1 MNKRVKLLVILIC
14 VTMLVASMS
23 VGFAACDSAES
34 AARKLN
40 ELADETA
47 LFLLGNDANSWNTLS
62 INPKESFG
70 YERSSEPKWY
80 SYSRITDTDIK
91 EIRYAFNYLNKKLSK
106 IKSSKLSGSDLATYY
121 TLKQTLSSYIDYYGS
136 EYAKDFQLIDGGYIN
151 SQGGYVA
158 DFTSAVENYALRNQD
173 DVQDLL
179 SMTLSCK
186 DSFATYLD
194 YARDRAESGYPLYDS
209 SINGMIEYL
218 DEVSAQGDN
227 YYLYDYVNG
236 RIDGSAFLSDSE
248 KINYKDKFRIA
259 LNGSF
264 MPGVKALARG
274 LTNYRGYV
282 KTTNKS
288 YLAAYG
294 NKGKELYKWLF
305 ANKTGAD
312 IDLETAYLK
321 LFAAYDRYNTQAQAI
336 LEEIESIKDTNTAV
350 YDEFNAYAS
359 GEKKLLDLTDPEE
372 ILSYLKTAANDIV
385 PRLNTM
391 PEIDFKYM
399 DDTVAKRTPT
409 IAYYIL
415 SPVDEQNSTE
425 HITLN
430 PYYIENMPEEIL
442 LTTIAHEG
450 YPGHLYAYVNA
461 KEKGASLISSVMT
474 SKAFSEGWAV
484 YAQIT
489 LLQNIAAS
497 SQDDALVKFCMY
509 SYSDTVADYILA
521 VIMDM
526 QINYLGVSVQD
537 YIANGMDED
546 SVRHTMELVME
557 SPAMYVPYGYGIFA
571 MLDLHDKAKS
581 ALGDKYNEVEYNG
594 VLISD
599 GMGPALTRAEQ
610 LTQEYIKSK

>member
-259 LNGSF
+259 LKGSF

-321 LFAAYDRYNTQAQAI
+321 LFAAYDRYNKQAQAI

-350 YDEFNAYAS
+350 YDKFNAYAS

-385 PRLNTM
+385 TRLNTM

-461 KEKGASLISSVMT
+461 KEKGAVMLLYTLGEALQDAAVSRSRSSV
-474 SKAFSEGWAV
+474 
-484 YAQIT
+484 
-489 LLQNIAAS
+489 AS
-497 SQDDALVKFCMY
+497 L
-509 SYSDTVADYILA
+509 
-521 VIMDM
+521 
-526 QINYLGVSVQD
+526 
-537 YIANGMDED
+537 
-546 SVRHTMELVME
+546 
-557 SPAMYVPYGYGIFA
+557 
-571 MLDLHDKAKS
+571 LDLKAEHSNLVNSDGSISVVETEELAIGDVVLIKAGERVPADATVIEGES
-581 ALGDKYNEVEYNG
+581 FLDCAALTGEGVPVRVKEGDKCMSGAINKGGAIKARVDKEYADSTAARIMKLVE
-594 VLISD
+594 
-599 GMGPALTRAEQ
+599 E
-610 LTQEYIKSK
+610 